1 MAHVGNDELW
11 RIGRTEPSSL
21 RRILDGT
28 GNIAAIGSRVHDE
41 RLLVAESDAKVLAA
55 IDELLC
61 ASLHLLSREA
71 SRTRLLI
78 LQIWNSIA
86 AKSAREAVNAVIYCR
101 ATHGEDDNEPSFNG
115 ASSSEPRLA
124 SRVPTAISRHHY
136 GLLIAPCAV
145 GAARLHERSRHL
157 FLFSRR
163 STHSM

>member
-86 AKSAREAVNAVIYCR
+86 AKSAREAVNAAI
-101 ATHGEDDNEPSFNG
+101 
-115 ASSSEPRLA
+115 LL
-124 SRVPTAISRHHY
+124 SRY
-136 GLLIAPCAV
+136 
-145 GAARLHERSRHL
+145 
-157 FLFSRR
+157 SRR
-163 STHSM
+163 RRQ